1 MWNMENNR
9 GHDDRTSHDDRTGND
24 VDNERSNQ
32 QKNRR
37 NINLNGFDGMNY
49 EQQRERYRLGKRS
62 DTHED
67 CEDIRN
73 LRRERNQ

>member
-1 MWNMENNR
+1 MENNR
-9 GHDDRTSHDDRTGND
+9 GHDDRTRND

-37 NINLNGFDGMNY
+37 NINLNGFEGMNY
-49 EQQRERYRLGKRS
+49 EQQRERYRLSKRS
-62 DTHED
+62 DTPED
-67 CEDIRN
+67 YEDRRN

>member
-9 GHDDRTSHDDRTGND
+9 GHDDITSHGDRTSND

-37 NINLNGFDGMNY
+37 NINLNGFEGMNY

-67 CEDIRN
+67 YEDRRK
-73 LRRERNQ
+73 LRRERD

>member
-9 GHDDRTSHDDRTGND
+9 GHDDRTSND

-49 EQQRERYRLGKRS
+49 EQQRERYRLGKTS
-62 DTHED
+62 DTHEAY
-67 CEDIRN
+67 EDRRN